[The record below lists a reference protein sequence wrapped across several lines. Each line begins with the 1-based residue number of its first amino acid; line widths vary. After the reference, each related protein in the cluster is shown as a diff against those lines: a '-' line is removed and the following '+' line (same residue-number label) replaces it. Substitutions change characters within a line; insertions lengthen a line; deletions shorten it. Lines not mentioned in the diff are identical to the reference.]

1 VDERSDGSDG
11 VICGLGAPDSVD
23 ALART
28 SHAGRHI
35 LRSSSAFDTQSR
47 QLDPDGLIR
56 NACFERRP
64 LAERAPDHL
73 GVALGSERNIE
84 GRLRC
89 KRTSL
94 VASIKYAAYYK
105 HAWQ

>member
-1 VDERSDGSDG
+1 VDERSDGSG

-35 LRSSSAFDTQSR
+35 FLRGSSSAFDTRSR

-64 LAERAPDHL
+64 LA
-73 GVALGSERNIE
+73 VT
-84 GRLRC
+84 RL
-89 KRTSL
+89 
-94 VASIKYAAYYK
+94 
-105 HAWQ
+105 

>member
-35 LRSSSAFDTQSR
+35 LLRGSSSAFATLSR
-47 QLDPDGLIR
+47 QLDPDGPTPPATHR
-56 NACFERRP
+56 MDRRSP
-64 LAERAPDHL
+64 APRRTWRPSRPAER
-73 GVALGSERNIE
+73 
-84 GRLRC
+84 
-89 KRTSL
+89 
-94 VASIKYAAYYK
+94 
-105 HAWQ
+105 